1 MNNCGVSFFV
11 LNIYAVRLILDVNVI
26 ECKYCNNVHLLWSYK
41 HRSKSSFAIS
51 DMINDT
57 IDNQNHWVTLY
68 WFINRRDV
76 PVTSWDR
83 MYVVVFVW
91 KCQIHWLCIGCQSQQ
106 KPFDVSLMIVLTDF
120 YAHTHTNAL
129 TSEWELVYHLSAA
142 LFPYVIVTY
151 VCVCVFTLCIVMHLF
166 VSKPPSGVLSLFC
179 LYGAVGDS
187 SAHHVCVLTH
197 LYVTLSI
204 INNNGF

>member
-120 YAHTHTNAL
+120 YAHTHKRPHLWMRARISSVGGAL
-129 TSEWELVYHLSAA
+129 SICHC
-142 LFPYVIVTY
+142 YVC